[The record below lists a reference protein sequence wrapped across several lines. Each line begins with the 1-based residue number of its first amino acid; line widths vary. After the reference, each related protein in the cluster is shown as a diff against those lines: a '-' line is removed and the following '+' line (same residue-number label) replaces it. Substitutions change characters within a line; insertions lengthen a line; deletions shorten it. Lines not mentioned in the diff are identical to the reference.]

1 MRYTLSSWI
10 KRPLSAMRPTGPRA
24 RDAAAR
30 ERPDGP
36 LLWIWDSTGAKS
48 GAALVARR
56 ITARLPNLQ
65 IALTT
70 TGNPPDDLVLPPD
83 SLCLP
88 SPEDRPAS
96 IKLVLTAWH
105 PEMILILGNSLPA
118 ALITEAARRDIP
130 IALAD
135 AQLGTGVGAL
145 SGDRMA
151 GLLGRLTRI
160 YLRDSDSRRALERR
174 LPAERIEVSDGAL
187 VEPAEPLTCSE
198 VERASMADAIG
209 ARPVWLAT
217 SVPHE
222 ELAAVLD
229 AHSYAMRHAHR
240 LLLLLAPDHD
250 ADGAALA
257 KDLSD
262 QGWSVTR
269 RSLEGE
275 PHATTEI
282 FIADDAQEYGL
293 WYRLAPLSYMG
304 GTLSGMAQSPRAP
317 LEAAALGS
325 AVLHGPHL
333 GRERAQYIRLE
344 TAHACRGIRTE
355 DDFADALAD
364 LIAPDRAAH
373 LAHNA
378 WLVSSGG
385 AGAVETVAG
394 GIAALLE
401 ERLTKGGA

>member
-1 MRYTLSSWI
+1 MRHTLPSWI
-10 KRPLSAMRPTGPRA
+10 ERPLAAMRPPGPRA
-24 RDAAAR
+24 RNAAAHSP
-30 ERPDGP
+30 PDGP
-36 LLWIWDSTGAKS
+36 LLWIWDSTGAGS

-56 ITARLPNLQ
+56 VIARLPDLQ
-65 IALTT
+65 IALTPT
-70 TGNPPDDLVLPPD
+70 SDPPDDAGLPPD
-83 SLCLP
+83 ALCLP
-88 SPEDRPAS
+88 APEDRPAS
-96 IKLVLTAWH
+96 VKLVLDAWR
-105 PEMILILGNSLPA
+105 PEMILLLGNVLPA
-118 ALITEAARRDIP
+118 ALISEAARRDIP

-135 AQLGTGVGAL
+135 AQFDTGVAAL
-145 SGDRMA
+145 SGDKITA
-151 GLLGRLTRI
+151 LLGRLSRI
-160 YLRDSDSRRALERR
+160 YLRDGDSRRALERR
-174 LPAERIEVSDGAL
+174 IPAERIEVSEGAL

-217 SVPHE
+217 SVPGE
-222 ELAAVLD
+222 ELRAVLN

-240 LLLLLAPDHD
+240 LLLLLAPDRD
-250 ADGAALA
+250 QDGPALA
-257 KDLSD
+257 QQLSD
-262 QGWSVTR
+262 EGWSVTR

-275 PHATTEI
+275 PQATTEI
-282 FIADDAQEYGL
+282 FVADDAQEYGL

-304 GTLSGMAQSPRAP
+304 GTLSGLGHAPRAP

-333 GRERAQYIRLE
+333 GRHRAQYLRLE
-344 TAHACRGIRTE
+344 VAHACRGIRTE
-355 DDFADALAD
+355 DDFPDAMAD

-401 ERLTKGGA
+401 ARLTKGGR